1 MSESIR
7 ESSPYTIDSMRRS
20 GINQI
25 IAIATYSESAIH
37 GRTKAN
43 GIASTYIDS
52 DILPFRSLP
61 TARASFEVGPLT
73 LISDRSSRMYETEVN
88 TNTTP

>member
-43 GIASTYIDS
+43 GIASTYRES
-52 DILPFRSLP
+52 DTLPFRSSP
-61 TARASFEVGPLT
+61 TARANFECGPLHAM
-73 LISDRSSRMYETEVN
+73 SERSSQT
-88 TNTTP
+88 